1 MIPTNSGKY
10 SCANGTV
17 VTWLRRICLRLPTIP
32 PRAQHALRTLTKM
45 SKYCV
50 SRKIRLGLIPTFSLN
65 YLRLLSSQNQKFKNI
80 DIMMIN

>member
-32 PRAQHALRTLTKM
+32 PGAQHVTTHTNEDKQILCFPENKTGSYTYIQ
-45 SKYCV
+45 S
-50 SRKIRLGLIPTFSLN
+50 
-65 YLRLLSSQNQKFKNI
+65 
-80 DIMMIN
+80 